1 MKTSRIIVAAI
12 IVFGSVLCLATEE
25 EGEILLAD
33 LTGMQLCLDGAPYYY
48 RVAPE
53 NGRVLLKRPC
63 VPVEDEDDYDV
74 LVVWDEDGHEIFE
87 RAPHFDIPGMVGN
100 KVYASTL
107 LTPDRLVI
115 STVVR
120 REGWSW
126 ELGQYDIAKDELLS
140 VIPTSPIRCRD
151 LRGDER
157 GTIWC
162 LGDNQSKRTNNQD
175 FNLVYRFDHAGR
187 LLGSTLPRSAF
198 LETPH
203 PLSELKT
210 QTGFGGFLPG
220 EGELRLWL
228 PDIGEL
234 ISFDS
239 EGEVAVRMT
248 LPTVEGQ
255 VKAWLVTAPEKE
267 IFAMLVSGTDVG
279 NPRTYTQ
286 ALYRLAPDGGSW
298 IPLHDP
304 PIQLPMRIRLAGAD
318 DEGLILLDRE
328 SLELLWYPLE
338 GSLEGEAGSN

>member
-1 MKTSRIIVAAI
+1 MKNRLVIVIAI
-12 IVFGSVLCLATEE
+12 LVFGSVLCLGTDE

-33 LTGMQLCLDGAPYYY
+33 LSGMQLCLDGAPYYY
-48 RVAPE
+48 RLAPE

-63 VPVEDEDDYDV
+63 VPVEEEDDYDV
-74 LVVWDEDGHEIFE
+74 LVVWDEDGHKIFE
-87 RAPHFDIPGMVGN
+87 RAPHLDIPGISGN

-115 STVVR
+115 SVVR
-120 REGWSW
+120 RAGWSW
-126 ELGQYDIAKDELLS
+126 ELGQYDITRGELLS
-140 VIPTSPIRCRD
+140 VISTSPIRCRD
-151 LRGDER
+151 LRGDE
-157 GTIWC
+157 GGIIWC
-162 LGDNQSKRTNNQD
+162 LGDNQSKRTDNQD
-175 FNLVYRFDHAGR
+175 YDLVYRFDHAGR

-228 PDIGEL
+228 PEIGEL
-234 ISFDS
+234 ISFDL

-248 LPTVEGQ
+248 LPTIEGQ
-255 VKAWLVTAPEKE
+255 VRAWLVTAPEEE

-279 NPRTYTQ
+279 DPKTYTQ

-304 PIQLPMRIRLAGAD
+304 QIQLPMRIRLAGAD
-318 DEGLILLDRE
+318 DEGLILLDGE
-328 SLELLWYPLE
+328 SLRLLWYPLE
-338 GSLEGEAGSN
+338 VSLEGEAGSN